1 MLKNNKGVTLVELL
15 IVIVILGIIAAI
27 AVPAV
32 GSIVDNAEKDAFLAD
47 ATVIRNA
54 TNTYCQTVSGDDRTT
69 YCPSSDKA
77 GAVLTSSAIG
87 TFVSGL
93 DADADYASKLS
104 GGAIYVALIVE
115 NGYAFVGNP
124 LDSDRSNVV
133 DADGVSGGAAGEL
146 KDTITP
152 TPQED

>member
-32 GSIVDNAEKDAFLAD
+32 GSIVENAEKDAFLAD

-104 GGAIYVALIVE
+104 GGAIYVALIGE
-115 NGYAFVGNP
+115 TYAFVGNP

-133 DADGVSGGAAGEL
+133 ENDDGFSDAAGEL
-146 KDTITP
+146 EDITL
-152 TPQED
+152 TQEE